1 MSISSASKE
10 LRKLLGNDAV
20 LDRPEDLMV
29 YEYDASLAKGT
40 PDLVVLPES
49 TEHVVA
55 IMRVAAKYK
64 VPIVPRGSGTG
75 LSGGSVPRTGGIVVT
90 FSRMNRILE
99 IDVPNRRAVV
109 QPGLVNSELSLAI
122 AKLGLYFAPDPSS
135 QKASTIGGNVSENSG
150 GPHTLAQGVTVNHIT
165 GLEVVLPSGE
175 VAQLGGKCSDSIGY
189 DLTGFFTGS
198 EGLLGIVTKIT
209 VKLTKLSESVATLL
223 GIYNTVD
230 DAGQTVTSITAEG
243 ITPAALEML
252 DGVTL
257 RAVEDATHAGFPKD
271 SAAVLLIELEGLR
284 EAVEEQA
291 ELVRAVC
298 LRHGARDVRRAKD
311 DAERTLLWKGRKTA
325 FASLGRITPAYYSQ
339 DVVVP
344 RTKIPEILRFIEGV
358 SKKYQQRIGNI
369 FHAGDGNLHPA
380 IMFDLRD
387 PEQVQRTLHA
397 GFDICAQC
405 IKLGGTITGEH
416 GVGME
421 KQALMPLL
429 FSEDDLAVMK
439 RLHDAFNP
447 DGLMNPQKVFPTP
460 RGCREGLMSSVRP
473 REPQAEPKPQGVA
486 Q

>member
-10 LRKLLGNDAV
+10 LRKLLGREAV

-55 IMRVAAKYK
+55 IMKVADKYK
-64 VPIVPRGSGTG
+64 IPIVPRGSGTG

-90 FSRMNRILE
+90 FSRMTRILE
-99 IDVPNRRAVV
+99 VDMANRRAVV
-109 QPGLVNSELSLAI
+109 QPGLVNTELSAAV
-122 AKLGLYFAPDPSS
+122 AKHGLYFAPDPSS
-135 QKASTIGGNVSENSG
+135 QRASTVGGNVSENSG
-150 GPHTLAQGVTVNHIT
+150 GPHTLAQGVTVNHVT
-165 GLEVVLPSGE
+165 GLEVVLPSGD
-175 VAQLGGKCSDSIGY
+175 VVQLGGKCGDSAGY
-189 DLTGFFTGS
+189 DLPGFFTGS

-209 VKLTKLSESVATLL
+209 VKLTRLGESVATLL
-223 GIYNTVD
+223 GIYNSVD
-230 DAGQTVTSITAEG
+230 DAGQTVTSITGEG

-257 RAVEDATHAGFPKD
+257 RAVEDATHAGFPED
-271 SAAVLLIELEGLR
+271 SAAVLLIELEGLT

-291 ELVRAVC
+291 EQVRAVC
-298 LRHGARDVRRAKD
+298 MRHAAREVRRAKD
-311 DAERTLLWKGRKTA
+311 EAERALLWKGRKTA

-344 RTKIPEILRFIEGV
+344 RTKIPEILRFIESV

-387 PEQVQRTLHA
+387 PEQVKRTLHA
-397 GFDICAQC
+397 GYDICKQC

-429 FSEDDLAVMK
+429 FTQDDLSVMK

-460 RGCREGLMSSVRP
+460 RGCREGVMSSVRP
-473 REPQAEPKPQGVA
+473 PGTTTELAPAEVSR
-486 Q
+486 

>member
-1 MSISSASKE
+1 MSIPSASKE
-10 LRKLLGNDAV
+10 LRKLLGRDAV

-40 PDLVVLPES
+40 PDLVVLPEN

-55 IMRVAAKYK
+55 IMQAAAKYK
-64 VPIVPRGSGTG
+64 IPIVPRGSGTG
-75 LSGGSVPRTGGIVVT
+75 LSGGSVPRQGGIIIT
-90 FSRMNRILE
+90 FSRMNRLLE
-99 IDVPNRRAVV
+99 VDLPNRRAVV
-109 QPGLVNSELSLAI
+109 QPGLVNSELTLAV
-122 AKLGLYFAPDPSS
+122 AKHGLYFAPDPSS
-135 QKASTIGGNVSENSG
+135 QRASTIGGNVAENSG

-165 GLEVVLPSGE
+165 GMEVVLPSGE
-175 VAQLGGKCSDSIGY
+175 VIELGGKATESLGY
-189 DLTGFFTGS
+189 DLAGFFTGS
-198 EGLLGIVTKIT
+198 EGLLGVVTKIT
-209 VKLTKLSESVATLL
+209 VKLTRVGESIATLL
-223 GIYNTVD
+223 GIFHTID
-230 DAGQTVTSITAEG
+230 DAAQTVTSITSAG

-271 SAAVLLIELEGLR
+271 SGAVLLIELEGLT

-291 ELVRAVC
+291 EQVRTVC
-298 LRHGARDVRRAKD
+298 QRNNAREVKRAKD
-311 DAERTLLWKGRKTA
+311 DAERALLWKGRKTA

-358 SKKYQQRIGNI
+358 SKKHQQRIGNI

-387 PEQVQRTLHA
+387 PVQVERTLQA
-397 GFDICAQC
+397 GFDICAEC
-405 IKLGGTITGEH
+405 IKMGGTITGEH

-429 FSEDDLAVMK
+429 FTKDDLEVMK

-447 DGLMNPQKVFPTP
+447 DGRMNPQKVFPTP
-460 RGCREGLMSSVRP
+460 RGCREGIVASTRP
-473 REPQAEPKPQGVA
+473 VELAEVA
-486 Q
+486 P

>member
-1 MSISSASKE
+1 MSIQSASKE
-10 LRKLLGNDAV
+10 LQKALGRDSV
-20 LDRPEDLMV
+20 LYRPEDLMV

-40 PDLVVLPES
+40 PDLVVLPQ
-49 TEHVVA
+49 TTQDVVTIVKIA
-55 IMRVAAKYK
+55 GKYK
-64 VPIVPRGSGTG
+64 IPIVPRGSGTG

-90 FSRMNRILE
+90 FSRMGRVLE
-99 IDVPNRRAVV
+99 VDVPNRRAVV
-109 QPGLVNSELSLAI
+109 QPGVVNSELSVQV
-122 AKLGLYFAPDPSS
+122 AKHGLYFAPDPSS
-135 QKASTIGGNVSENSG
+135 QRASTIGGNVAENSG

-175 VAQLGGKCSDSIGY
+175 VIELGGKSAESAGY

-209 VKLTKLSESVATLL
+209 VKLTRLAESVATLL
-223 GIYNTVD
+223 AVYNTVE
-230 DAGQTVTSITAEG
+230 DAAQTVISITSAG

-257 RAVEDATHAGFPKD
+257 RAVEAATHAGFPLD
-271 SAAVLLIELEGLR
+271 SAAVLLVELEGLR
-284 EAVEEQA
+284 EAVEEHA
-291 ELVRAVC
+291 ELAREVC
-298 LRHGARDVRRAKD
+298 MRHNAREVRRAKD
-311 DAERTLLWKGRKTA
+311 DAERMLLWKGRKTA

-358 SKKYQQRIGNI
+358 SKKYNQRVGNI

-387 PEQVQRTLHA
+387 PAQVERTHQA

-405 IKLGGTITGEH
+405 IKMGGTITGEH

-421 KQALMPLL
+421 KQALMSLL
-429 FSEDDLAVMK
+429 FTDNDLDVMK
-439 RLHDAFNP
+439 QLHDAFNP
-447 DGLMNPQKVFPTP
+447 DGLMNPQKVCLGT
-460 RGCREGLMSSVRP
+460 RGGREGV
-473 REPQAEPKPQGVA
+473 V
-486 Q
+486 